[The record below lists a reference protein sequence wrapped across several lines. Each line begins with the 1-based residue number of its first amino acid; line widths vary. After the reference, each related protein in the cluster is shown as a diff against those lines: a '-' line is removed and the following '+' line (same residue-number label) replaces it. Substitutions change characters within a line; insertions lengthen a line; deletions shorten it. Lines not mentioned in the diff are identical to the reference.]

1 MIKIEHLVKNYGNNC
16 AVDDISLQIGEGEI
30 VGFLGPNG
38 AGKSTTM
45 NILTGYLSST
55 SGRVSVAGIDIL
67 DNPLDAKRQI
77 GYLPEQP
84 PLYLDMTV
92 DEYLRFH
99 YDLKGCTL
107 SREAHLSEVCD
118 VVHISDV
125 RRRVIRNLSKG
136 YRQRVGIAGALIG
149 NPRVI
154 IFDEPTVGLDPKQ
167 IIEIRNLIRSLGKNH
182 TVILSTH
189 ILQEVQAVCD
199 RIIIINKGRIVAD
212 EKTENIT
219 RVIENNR
226 RFNAKICG
234 PQAQVLTTL
243 RSLSG
248 IVYAEALA
256 ERDGDACTYMIESA
270 AGVDIRKK
278 LFFTLAEKG
287 WALIGLEALG
297 LSLEDIFITVVNK
310 TDEDAPTRYTRRAS
324 RKVRTGLESQVAA
337 SLVAE
342 ADRKREE
349 SVDKAD
355 ED

>member
-55 SGRVSVAGIDIL
+55 AGRVSVAGIDIL

-310 TDEDAPTRYTRRAS
+310 TDEDAPTRYTRRAG
-324 RKVRTGLESQVAA
+324 RKARTGLESQVAA

-342 ADRKREE
+342 ADRKREASLDE
-349 SVDKAD
+349 AD

>member
-1 MIKIEHLVKNYGNNC
+1 MNKIEHLVKNYGNNC

-45 NILTGYLSST
+45 NILTRYLSST

-67 DNPLDAKRQI
+67 DTPLDAKRQI

-248 IVYAEALA
+248 MKL
-256 ERDGDACTYMIESA
+256 SA
-270 AGVDIRKK
+270 AAGAVGIDIRKK

-310 TDEDAPTRYTRRAS
+310 TDEDAPTRYTRRAG

>member
-55 SGRVSVAGIDIL
+55 AGRVSVAGIDIL

-310 TDEDAPTRYTRRAS
+310 TDEDAPTRYTRRAG
-324 RKVRTGLESQVAA
+324 RKARTGLESQVAA